1 MSNKFVVE
9 GGIKLGADTELEIG
23 SNSLSAIN
31 IANASLSDD
40 DYAKKVVPSEYSVKT
55 YVDSQLGSTDMIFA
69 ASANSGNLTGDDLKV
84 DLSGGETFSILG
96 TSNEIETDTDA
107 ANQIKIG
114 LPSDVTIG
122 NNLTVSTDADISGTL
137 AAGNTTISG
146 TVSSS
151 GNADFAGT
159 LNVDGTITGDTS
171 LTLDTTTITTAEI
184 GVLDGVTPGTAA
196 ASKAMTWASDSSWT
210 ANGGTCADLGT
221 VTTVD
226 INGGT
231 IDGSDVTVGSG
242 KTLDVSAG
250 TLTTSTTQDLAIL
263 ASAASNNNANL
274 DFGAFEVRAQTLEA
288 DVADGTAPMTI
299 TSTTVVA
306 NLNSDK
312 VDGCDV
318 VDEDNMV
325 SDSAT
330 SVPTQQSVKAYVDN
344 KVTGSD
350 LDFTTD
356 GGETLNIELETETLT
371 IAGGS
376 NLTSS
381 GSGNEVTIALDAT
394 VSGLTS
400 VSSTTL
406 TDGTAS
412 MSSGSM
418 TGLVD
423 VTMSGDMTS
432 GTITNA
438 EFTVDASGN
447 TDIDGTLNVEGVPT
461 FQSKSVHSS
470 GIDCN
475 GTLEMEAN
483 AIEGTADNMLLFV
496 NDSGSQA
503 TEHTFSSEDG
513 VLALQASSHIESL
526 SDIKPNADSTSDLGA
541 SDKRWAEVHADK
553 VAMEFC
559 QKQDFSV
566 AMNGSAVEVAN
577 LSNFESGKI
586 VLKVKDSSNNI
597 TSKEI
602 LAING
607 SFVEYATI
615 SSGTEVEMTI
625 AVSGDSVTVNSAN
638 GTASGSVDLIK

>member
-69 ASANSGNLTGDDLKV
+69 ADSNSGSLGTDDLKI

-96 TSNEIETDTDA
+96 TTNEIETDTA
-107 ANQIKIG
+107 VANQIKVG
-114 LPSDVTIG
+114 LPNDVTIG
-122 NNLTVSTDADISGTL
+122 QDFTVTRNTDIG
-137 AAGNTTISG
+137 
-146 TVSSS
+146 
-151 GNADFAGT
+151 GT

-231 IDGSDVTVGSG
+231 IDGSNVTVGAA

-250 TLTTSTTQDLAIL
+250 TLTTSDSQDLAIL
-263 ASAASNNNANL
+263 KSAAGANDADI
-274 DFGAFEVRAQTLEA
+274 DFGSFEVRAQTLEA
-288 DVADGTAPMTI
+288 DAADGTAPMTI
-299 TSTTVVA
+299 TSTTMVA
-306 NLNSDK
+306 NLNVESLSGMK
-312 VDGCDV
+312 VI
-318 VDEDNMV
+318 DEDGMD

-330 SVPTQQSVKAYVDN
+330 RLPTQQSVKAYVDN

-356 GGETLNIELETETLT
+356 GGETLNIELESETLT

-381 GSGNEVTIALDAT
+381 GSGNEVSIALDAT

-400 VSSTTL
+400 VSSSTL

-412 MSSGSM
+412 LNSGSM
-418 TGLVD
+418 SGLVD

-461 FQSKSVHSS
+461 FQAKSVHTG

-475 GTLEMEAN
+475 GTLEMETN

-496 NDSGSQA
+496 NDSGDTA
-503 TEHTFSSEDG
+503 TEHTFSTEDG
-513 VLALQASSHIESL
+513 VLALQASAHIESL
-526 SDIKPNADSTSDLGA
+526 SDIRPNADSTSDLGA
-541 SDKRWAEVHADK
+541 ADKRWAEVHADK

-559 QKQDFSV
+559 AKQDFSV
-566 AMNGSAVEVAN
+566 TMTGNAVEVAN
-577 LSNFESGKI
+577 LNGFESGKI

-615 SSGTEVEMTI
+615 SSGTEVDMTI

-638 GTASGSVDLIK
+638 GTAKGSIDLIK